1 MRVLDLY
8 AGLKGWSQ
16 AFEERGHE
24 VFSIELEPHF
34 PGISL
39 YKDILQVMPSDIPW
53 RPDIILASPPCTKF
67 SVMRIGYNWTKD
79 HQPKNEGARHALS
92 LLHHT
97 VRLIQALDPTYF
109 IIENPRAKMR
119 KMPVM
124 QQFELRTVTY
134 CQYGETRMKP
144 TDLWG
149 GFPPSLVLKP
159 TCRNGDPCHEAAPRG
174 AKDGGGTQ
182 SLLQAGLRAE
192 MAKIPYQLSLAVCL
206 ATEADLAA
214 SRPSIPV
221 QLDLAA

>member
-24 VFSIELEPHF
+24 VFSIELEPRF

-39 YKDILQVMPSDIPW
+39 YKDILQVTLDDIPW

-79 HQPKNEGARHALS
+79 HQPRNDGARHALQ
-92 LLHHT
+92 LLEHT
-97 VRLIQALDPTYF
+97 VRLIRALRPYYF
-109 IIENPRAKMR
+109 VMENPRAKMR
-119 KMPVM
+119 KMPIM
-124 QQFELRTVTY
+124 QQFECRSVTY

-159 TCRNGDPCHEAAPRG
+159 TCRNGDSCHVAAPRG
-174 AKDGGGTQ
+174 SKTGGGTQ
-182 SLLQAGLRAE
+182 ALLVSGMRAE
-192 MAKIPYQLSLAVCL
+192 VAKVPHALSLAVCL
-206 ATEADLAA
+206 AAEADLAA
-214 SRPSIPV
+214 GRLPIADL
-221 QLDLAA
+221 LDLAA